1 MEKENSMAIVLIEK
15 RNSNGGQTSHLFSIK
30 FELELSL
37 VTLSQTHTLSGIILT
52 VDLIWKLDNQILA
65 GPKYQ
70 LNRKGVPAFRLPYIP
85 NNSPDSTAV
94 ALPSCGCYEFFREII
109 ISFRF
114 PFQLHFTITKLE
126 PFFDTTNDIYD
137 CEHSQ

>member
-1 MEKENSMAIVLIEK
+1 MEKENSMAIILIEK
-15 RNSNGGQTSHLFSIK
+15 RNSNGGRTSHLFSIK

-70 LNRKGVPAFRLPYIP
+70 LNWI
-85 NNSPDSTAV
+85 
-94 ALPSCGCYEFFREII
+94 
-109 ISFRF
+109 
-114 PFQLHFTITKLE
+114 
-126 PFFDTTNDIYD
+126 
-137 CEHSQ
+137 